1 MKSAERARSRRRSA
15 VFAGFVV
22 WATVA
27 LPAAAGADDATLLRV
42 FLKDGTSLVSFGEP
56 AHVGDRVVFSM
67 PTGAMPNP
75 PLHLVNLAAD
85 RVDWDR
91 TDRYSA
97 SARASHY
104 LSTRAELDYAAL
116 SNAMAD
122 ALNQVTQTSDAN
134 QRLQIVEQARR
145 TLAAWPESHYNYRL
159 QEVRQMLA
167 MLDEAI
173 ADLRASTGARRF
185 DLALSA
191 SVEPL
196 TISEPL
202 LPPPSPKEAI
212 EAVLS
217 AARAVDSSAERT
229 SLLTT
234 ALVNLE
240 RDKEMLPPAW
250 LVATR
255 TSTTDAINLE
265 VRLDKSYQSFS
276 ASTMTAAARQAR
288 LADVRGLERLL
299 TQIQAR
305 DEELGR
311 KRPETVNALIAA
323 VEERL
328 DAARRLQLAR
338 DRWTMR
344 QPEFRQYDVAI
355 SAPIDLFAR
364 LKPALE
370 NIKALSGSSPGS
382 LVFVERISAQILKLS
397 AAIAPPEEFIAA
409 HGLLVSAVHLA
420 SQAAKVRRE
429 ATLASD
435 MARAWDASSAAAG
448 ALMLGAR
455 AQSDIQ
461 TLMRPPQLR

>member
-1 MKSAERARSRRRSA
+1 
-15 VFAGFVV
+15 
-22 WATVA
+22 
-27 LPAAAGADDATLLRV
+27 LRV
-42 FLKDGTSLVSFGEP
+42 FLKDGTSLVSYGEP

-67 PTGAMPNP
+67 PTGTSPNP
-75 PLHLVNLAAD
+75 PLHLINLSAD

-91 TDRYSA
+91 TNRYSS

-104 LSTRAELDYAAL
+104 ISTRAELDYAAL
-116 SNAMAD
+116 SNTIAA
-122 ALNQVTQTSDAN
+122 ALNEVTLTSDP
-134 QRLQIVEQARR
+134 QRRLQIVEQARR

-159 QEVRQMLA
+159 AEVRQMLS

-196 TISEPL
+196 TIPEPL

-212 EAVLS
+212 EAVLI
-217 AARAVDSSAERT
+217 AARAVDSSIERT
-229 SLLTT
+229 SLLTS
-234 ALVNLE
+234 ALVSLE
-240 RDKEMLPPAW
+240 RDKALLPSAW

-255 TSTTDAINLE
+255 TSTEEAINTE
-265 VRLDKSYQSFS
+265 ARLDTSYQAFS
-276 ASTMTAAARQAR
+276 TST
-288 LADVRGLERLL
+288 LALAGRRAKLGDVRGLERLIV
-299 TQIQAR
+299 QIQAR
-305 DEELGR
+305 DRELGG
-311 KRPETVNALIAA
+311 KRPETVNALIGA

-344 QPEFRQYDVAI
+344 QGDFNKYDVAI
-355 SAPIDLFAR
+355 SAPIDLFSR
-364 LKPALE
+364 LKPSLE
-370 NIKALSGSSPGS
+370 NIKSLSGSTPGS
-382 LVFVERISAQILKLS
+382 LSFIERISAQILKLS
-397 AAIAPPEEFIAA
+397 AAIVPPEEFVAA
-409 HGLLVSAVHLA
+409 HALLVSAVQLA
-420 SQAAKVRRE
+420 NQAAQVRRQ

-461 TLMRPPQLR
+461 TLMRPPELR